1 MLKVGDQVAVNN
13 CLINY
18 SNTTQVEKL
27 RGKIIKISE
36 HSVDLPLYKIK
47 YDSSKSP
54 WHYGWRYEEDLLR
67 IVTIC
72 AGVF

>member
-13 CLINY
+13 F
-18 SNTTQVEKL
+18 

-36 HSVDLPLYKIK
+36 HSREPLYKIK
-47 YDSSKSP
+47 YDSSKY
-54 WHYGWRYEEDLLR
+54 YGWRYEEDLLR

>member
-18 SNTTQVEKL
+18 SNATQVGKF

-36 HSVDLPLYKIK
+36 HSVEPLYKIK
-47 YDSSKSP
+47 YDSSKY
-54 WHYGWRYEEDLLR
+54 YGWRYEEDLLR